1 MGEKEMSKPKYK
13 RGLQIW
19 SLDSLIRQENIYWYD
34 RLWNRKWFM
43 NLQMQLIVQAINN
56 GTIYYALE
64 RDNGYEHRTSENSD
78 AHGT

>member
-1 MGEKEMSKPKYK
+1 MSKPKYK

-56 GTIYYALE
+56 GTIYYAIE
-64 RDNGYEHRTSENSD
+64 RDNGYEHRTPENSD
-78 AHGT
+78 AHGA

>member
-1 MGEKEMSKPKYK
+1 MSKPKYK

-78 AHGT
+78 SHGA

>member
-1 MGEKEMSKPKYK
+1 MSKPKYK

-19 SLDSLIRQENIYWYD
+19 SLDSLTRQENIYWYD

-43 NLQMQLIVQAINN
+43 NLQMQLIVRAINN

-64 RDNGYEHRTSENSD
+64 RDNGYEHRASENSD